1 MYILTDKD
9 NGGVYAVYN
18 KDKIKTVQIFEVAED
33 AERYTMLLEAQ
44 GSKKLDVLK
53 VNLDDVAL
61 NCGSF
66 GYFYNVI
73 TSDDFVVPPT

>member
-18 KDKIKTVQIFEVAED
+18 KDKIKTVQIFEVQD
-33 AERYTMLLEAQ
+33 DDERYTMILEAQ

>member
-53 VNLDDVAL
+53 VNLDDLAL

>member
-33 AERYTMLLEAQ
+33 AERYTMLLEAH

>member
-9 NGGVYAVYN
+9 SGGVYAVYN
-18 KDKIKTVQIFEVAED
+18 KDKIKTVQIFEVQDD

-61 NCGSF
+61 NCGSY

>member
-73 TSDDFVVPPT
+73 FLGVLDGK

>member
-18 KDKIKTVQIFEVAED
+18 KDKIKTVQIFEVQDD

>member
-44 GSKKLDVLK
+44 GSKRLDVLK

>member
-73 TSDDFVVPPT
+73 TSYDFVVPPT

>member
-9 NGGVYAVYN
+9 SGGVYAVYN
-18 KDKIKTVQIFEVAED
+18 KDKIKTVQIFEVQDD

>member
-18 KDKIKTVQIFEVAED
+18 KDKIKTVQIFEIQDD

-61 NCGSF
+61 NCGNY

>member
-53 VNLDDVAL
+53 VNLDDVGL

>member
-18 KDKIKTVQIFEVAED
+18 KDKVKTVQIFEVAED

>member
-61 NCGSF
+61 NCGCV

>member
-66 GYFYNVI
+66 GFFYNVI